1 VKEKIAVLAGGR
13 SLERE
18 VSLASGAH
26 VVDALTELGYKVVAL
41 DLIPELVDTLRSE
54 RPDAC
59 YIALHGKL
67 GEDGT
72 IQEMLEFLKIPY
84 TGPGVL
90 ASALAW
96 DKDLS
101 KRILAEAGVSV
112 PRSVALSVDGV
123 KEMGAARSLDLLP
136 DAIGGMPAIVKP
148 ARQGSALGLVKVDD
162 PAGLADAIVSALGF
176 DTKVLVEECVEG
188 IELAVSV
195 IDEREGDA
203 PCALPPVE
211 IVARGG
217 VFDYDAR
224 FDVDAVEY
232 FAPARLTPDQ
242 DDAVRAAA
250 VHVHEILG
258 CRDVSRTDIILR
270 ADGTPV
276 VIECNTSPGM
286 TVTSLL
292 PMAAEADGTSFP
304 ALVDGLVKAALARRG

>member
-1 VKEKIAVLAGGR
+1 MKEKIAVLMGGR

-18 VSLASGAH
+18 VSLASGGH
-26 VVDALTELGYKVVAL
+26 VVDALTDLGYNVVAL

-72 IQEMLEFLKIPY
+72 IQEMLEFLGIPY

-101 KRILAEAGVSV
+101 KRIMADAGVVV
-112 PRSVALSVDGV
+112 PKSVALSVDGV

-136 DAIGGMPAIVKP
+136 EAIGGLPAIVKP
-148 ARQGSALGLVKVDD
+148 ARQGSALGLRRVDD
-162 PAGLADAIVSALGF
+162 PADLADAIVSALGF
-176 DTKVLVEECVEG
+176 DSKVLVERFIEG
-188 IELAVSV
+188 TELAVSV
-195 IDEREGDA
+195 LDDRETGE

-224 FDVDAVEY
+224 FEPDAVEY
-232 FAPARLTPDQ
+232 FAPARLTSEQ
-242 DDAVRAAA
+242 DAAVRATA
-250 VHVHEILG
+250 VRVHEVLG
-258 CRDVSRTDIILR
+258 CRDVSRVDMIL
-270 ADGTPV
+270 AKDGTPC
-276 VIECNTSPGM
+276 VIEANTSPGM

-292 PMAAEADGTSFP
+292 PMAAEADGLTFP
-304 ALVDGLVKAALARRG
+304 QLVDRLVKAALARW

>member
-1 VKEKIAVLAGGR
+1 MSEKIAVLAGGR

-26 VVDALTELGYKVVAL
+26 VVSALRESGYHVVAL

-54 RPDAC
+54 KPDAVF
-59 YIALHGKL
+59 IALHGKL

-72 IQEMLEFLKIPY
+72 IQEMLEFLGIPY

-101 KRILAEAGVSV
+101 KRIIAAQGVAV
-112 PRSVALSVDGV
+112 PASVALSVDGV
-123 KEMGAARSLDLLP
+123 KEMGAARSLDLIP
-136 DAIGGMPAIVKP
+136 DAIGGLPAIVKP
-148 ARQGSALGLVKVDD
+148 ARQGSALGLARVDE

-176 DTKVLVEECVEG
+176 DTKVLVEHRVEG

-195 IDEREGDA
+195 LDDCGGEG

-217 VFDYDAR
+217 VFAYEAR
-224 FDVDAVEY
+224 FEPDAVEY
-232 FAPARLTPDQ
+232 FAPARLTPEQ
-242 DDAVRAAA
+242 DAAVRDAALK
-250 VHVHEILG
+250 VHTILG
-258 CRDVSRTDIILR
+258 CRDVSRTDLILTD
-270 ADGTPV
+270 DGTPV

-286 TVTSLL
+286 TETSLL
-292 PMAAEADGTSFP
+292 PMAVEAQGLTFAQVCD
-304 ALVDGLVKAALARRG
+304 LLVKAALSRR